1 CHLGPFW
8 CTMPQVRSASGRRST
23 FTPASQN
30 IPTAPKPLF
39 GAAQEFKKLLQANQV
54 QALRQTLSVS
64 PVQSNNAPG
73 IPWHYPAARIDPV
86 QSESTLD
93 SIPGTSHRPD
103 GVLPHPFLR
112 PGETDP
118 LYLFAC

>member
-1 CHLGPFW
+1 MPRALCHRFDLPLAG
-8 CTMPQVRSASGRRST
+8 VRPSPSLAEYSYSAL
-23 FTPASQN
+23 A
-30 IPTAPKPLF
+30 LF

-64 PVQSNNAPG
+64 PVQSNNTPG

-118 LYLFAC
+118 LYL